1 MGLSMFGQREIAYY
15 SDDKKKMS
23 EVFYNVFIMKLFLS
37 LLFTLL
43 YIIFVVVFC
52 RNDFLMYICMVF
64 GLLAVTVDVTWL
76 YQGLEE
82 FGIIV
87 FRNILFKILNIV
99 FIFTL
104 IKSKADVTL
113 YLFGIFFFTFISNIT
128 LWFNLKKFILPINIK
143 SVKLFKNFNE
153 AITLFLPTIAIQIYT
168 VLDKTM
174 LGLIAKNSFENGYY
188 EQAIKIPK
196 VLLAIV
202 TAVSTIAIP
211 RVSYYFNKKDNDS
224 VNKLMYKS
232 YRFVW
237 FLAIPMSLGL
247 FILSDNF
254 VPWFFGV
261 DFIKVSIL
269 LKLLS
274 FLIIA
279 IGFSNITGRLFMI
292 SAKLQNK
299 LTISLSIGAA
309 INVLL
314 KGTSIKS

>member
-1 MGLSMFGQREIAYY
+1 M
-15 SDDKKKMS
+15 
-23 EVFYNVFIMKLFLS
+23 
-37 LLFTLL
+37 
-43 YIIFVVVFC
+43 
-52 RNDFLMYICMVF
+52 
-64 GLLAVTVDVTWL
+64 
-76 YQGLEE
+76 
-82 FGIIV
+82 
-87 FRNILFKILNIV
+87 
-99 FIFTL
+99 
-104 IKSKADVTL
+104 
-113 YLFGIFFFTFISNIT
+113 
-128 LWFNLKKFILPINIK
+128 KKFILPINIK

-174 LGLIAKNSFENGYY
+174 LGLITKDSFENGYY

-237 FLAIPMSLGL
+237 FLVIPMSLGL

-261 DFIKVSIL
+261 DFIKVSLL

-299 LTISLSIGAA
+299 LTISLSIGAT

-314 KGTSIKS
+314 NMLLIRYYKSIGASIASIIAEVTITIMQLYFVRKYISWKKVLCEGKNYIIAGLIMFFALYAISKCFLPSIINTIIVVTIGFSIYILVLLLLHDAFLLENIKFVLKKVCLCK